1 MLYWTTIIS
10 ACLDGASLYV
20 FHQVILGK
28 KNAHFQFYWTLLF
41 YALAEIGCNILVYSL
56 YGNTSLYATLIRISL
71 SISIT
76 FSLSFFFKG
85 NINVRIFS
93 TLSFITIACLSENLV
108 AKFIQNILLIDI
120 SNPSISEIS
129 FSGISLITDAIL
141 FVLSMILRLFVKEE
155 TIIHSKTYTMI
166 LLIVPLLSICVLLSK
181 PLLIINISM
190 PKTYFMLD
198 SFLLFI
204 NIVNY
209 ILLQNVLQSE
219 ELQTQLEIQS
229 EQLEYQKNK
238 YQQLGEAYKNIRS
251 FMHDTKKHL
260 FYIENCVN
268 EKKYDEIIPYS
279 REIMQNLESR
289 YCTIN
294 TGNLVIDAF
303 VSNLLLQTKRLGITL
318 HTNLNIDNRIIPVN
332 DYHLTIILG
341 NLLDNALNAC
351 KDQTNAYIKV
361 TIQTVSDTFT
371 IHITNTYAI
380 ADPDQTPKDFDNIDF
395 IHGYGLKNVKKS
407 VSAYNGI
414 CMVQCE
420 NDIYSVTAII
430 PLYPVNKN

>member
-1 MLYWTTIIS
+1 MLCHTCQTR
-10 ACLDGASLYV
+10 SL
-20 FHQVILGK
+20 
-28 KNAHFQFYWTLLF
+28 
-41 YALAEIGCNILVYSL
+41 CN
-56 YGNTSLYATLIRISL
+56 N
-71 SISIT
+71 
-76 FSLSFFFKG
+76 
-85 NINVRIFS
+85 
-93 TLSFITIACLSENLV
+93 
-108 AKFIQNILLIDI
+108 
-120 SNPSISEIS
+120 
-129 FSGISLITDAIL
+129 
-141 FVLSMILRLFVKEE
+141 
-155 TIIHSKTYTMI
+155 
-166 LLIVPLLSICVLLSK
+166 
-181 PLLIINISM
+181 
-190 PKTYFMLD
+190 
-198 SFLLFI
+198 
-204 NIVNY
+204 

-279 REIMQNLESR
+279 REIMQDLESR

-351 KDQTNAYIKV
+351 KVQTNAYIKV

-371 IHITNTYAI
+371 IHITNTYVI
-380 ADPDQTPKDFDNIDF
+380 ADSDQTPKDFDNMDF

>member
-1 MLYWTTIIS
+1 MLFIGL
-10 ACLDGASLYV
+10 LDALFAGITLYI
-20 FHQVILGK
+20 FHQTLFSKENSRLPFYLLILI
-28 KNAHFQFYWTLLF
+28 YSCSYIVYYLLTSR
-41 YALAEIGCNILVYSL
+41 LAGNSSVSASYIRLIL
-56 YGNTSLYATLIRISL
+56 SL
-71 SISIT
+71 SLT
-76 FSLSFFFKG
+76 YSLSFTFYS
-85 NINVRIFS
+85 NIKTRALVTISYMMLAFIFEDFSYFIVTNLLSYDLTQNNISIVIFS
-93 TLSFITIACLSENLV
+93 S
-108 AKFIQNILLIDI
+108 
-120 SNPSISEIS
+120 
-129 FSGISLITDAIL
+129 ISLISSLLKFIFTMLLHLTWKRQAM
-141 FVLSMILRLFVKEE
+141 V
-155 TIIHSKTYTMI
+155 HSFTYTII
-166 LLIVPLLSICVLLSK
+166 LLIVPTSSLCMVMSK
-181 PLLIINISM
+181 PFFDMNITM
-190 PKTYFMLD
+190 PITYFILV
-198 SFLLFI
+198 SFLLLF

-238 YQQLGEAYKNIRS
+238 YQQLAEAYKNIRS

-279 REIMQNLESR
+279 REIMQDLESR

-371 IHITNTYAI
+371 IHITNTYVI
-380 ADPDQTPKDFDNIDF
+380 ADPDQTPKDFDNMDF